1 MSILNLDYQGGSGTP
16 PRNKRTVKI
25 WVGIG
30 FIAAVLG
37 IGSTLASTITLNNGN
52 ATEFGQG
59 VSASIFCGGSQ
70 QSVQVIPV
78 SYYNNA
84 AVGQDPSFVV
94 GQVKVTGIPEAC
106 AGVDFSLSLYDN
118 IGTLAPISMAAN
130 VSSVNV
136 WYANNCPIS
145 TNITLSCSDQN
156 AGTNAHGA
164 LIWYLDPSGTV
175 TSASN
180 DVSTDVHVVSDVS
193 LGTFTLTLPSDTP
206 IDASGLGKIV
216 IETQADQN
224 GFAFWNNGVIPS
236 VPLN

>member
-59 VSASIFCGGSQ
+59 VSTSIFCGGTQHSIQ
-70 QSVQVIPV
+70 LIPV

-84 AVGQDPSFVV
+84 AAGQDPSFVV
-94 GQVKVTGIPEAC
+94 GQVKVTGIPDSC

-118 IGTLAPISMAAN
+118 IGTLAPITMAAN
-130 VSSVNV
+130 VTTVNV
-136 WYANNCPIS
+136 WYANNCPILGN
-145 TNITLSCSDQN
+145 TTLACGLQN
-156 AGTNAHGA
+156 SGVSAQGA

-180 DVSTDVHVVSDVS
+180 DVSTDVHVVSDTS

-206 IDASGLGKIV
+206 IDASALGKIV

-224 GFAFWNNGVIPS
+224 GFAFWNNGTSPS